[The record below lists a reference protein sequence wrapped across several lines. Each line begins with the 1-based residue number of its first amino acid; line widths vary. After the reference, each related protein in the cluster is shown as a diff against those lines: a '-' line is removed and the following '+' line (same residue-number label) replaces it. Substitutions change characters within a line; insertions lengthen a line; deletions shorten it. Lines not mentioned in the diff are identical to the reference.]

1 MDNDEPTKPT
11 TAGDEVDDVTNHE
24 SEYVDTQG
32 NRKWIPNSQYKRNKN
47 KLKKQSISVVFN
59 NSKIE
64 LTEPMTK
71 ILNRGLKF
79 SVLPLKMDLTQL
91 LTEFRRHERTMV
103 WKEFWYNSENDEAY
117 EAPIFKEKK
126 SNFPRNHSA
135 PKGLQD
141 YLVAV
146 KSEILDPKN
155 RYKVDTN
162 ISEEEKEALKELI
175 KLQKERK
182 IVIRPCDKGAGII
195 ILDFEEYIKACQEH
209 LESKTDTGENYYIN
223 VDDHTLEE
231 ARTKITNIVKEG
243 YDNELLSK
251 QEYAAMTPGESV
263 IPGRFYALFK
273 VHKEYEH
280 GKAPPVRAI
289 VSCSGTF
296 SENIAI
302 YVDHHLKELG
312 VSHPS
317 YLQDTPDFLRQL
329 QDINQKET
337 LPENALL
344 VVIDAI
350 GLYTNIPQEEG
361 VLCVEE
367 ALEQRVNTKV
377 PSKYIARL
385 LEIILQYSLFEFN
398 EKKYQQKVGTSMG
411 TKPAPSYANIFLAN
425 KIDRQ
430 FWKIAEKYMENGQ
443 IPLKFMRRFLDDIFM
458 IFIGT
463 VRQLHLFFEELNQVH
478 PTMKFTMTHTTPKLN
493 QIRASECDCP
503 QIEAIPFLDTLC
515 QIKEGKICTDL
526 YRKPTDRNQYLLPSS
541 CHNLKVTT
549 SIPFSLGMHIN
560 SVCSE
565 TENRDLRLQE
575 MKEMLLE
582 RDYTP
587 GLIDAAISRTKA
599 ISRDQALKLV
609 LRQPTQQR
617 PTFVVSYDPR
627 LPSIPSGTKKHWR
640 SMVSQDKYLD
650 KMFPEPSLI
659 AFKCLKNL
667 RETL

>member
-1 MDNDEPTKPT
+1 M
-11 TAGDEVDDVTNHE
+11 
-24 SEYVDTQG
+24 
-32 NRKWIPNSQYKRNKN
+32 
-47 KLKKQSISVVFN
+47 
-59 NSKIE
+59 
-64 LTEPMTK
+64 
-71 ILNRGLKF
+71 
-79 SVLPLKMDLTQL
+79 
-91 LTEFRRHERTMV
+91 
-103 WKEFWYNSENDEAY
+103 
-117 EAPIFKEKK
+117 
-126 SNFPRNHSA
+126 
-135 PKGLQD
+135 
-141 YLVAV
+141 
-146 KSEILDPKN
+146 
-155 RYKVDTN
+155 
-162 ISEEEKEALKELI
+162 
-175 KLQKERK
+175 
-182 IVIRPCDKGAGII
+182 
-195 ILDFEEYIKACQEH
+195 
-209 LESKTDTGENYYIN
+209 
-223 VDDHTLEE
+223 
-231 ARTKITNIVKEG
+231 
-243 YDNELLSK
+243 
-251 QEYAAMTPGESV
+251 
-263 IPGRFYALFK
+263 
-273 VHKEYEH
+273 
-280 GKAPPVRAI
+280 
-289 VSCSGTF
+289 
-296 SENIAI
+296 
-302 YVDHHLKELG
+302 
-312 VSHPS
+312 
-317 YLQDTPDFLRQL
+317 RQL

-385 LEIILQYSLFEFN
+385 LEIILQYSVFEFN

-493 QIRASECDCP
+493 QIRAPECDCP

-541 CHNLKVTT
+541 CHNLKVTS
-549 SIPFSLGMHIN
+549 SIPFSLGMRIN
-560 SVCSE
+560 RVCSE

-587 GLIDAAISRTKA
+587 GIIDAAISRTKA

-627 LPSIPSGTKKHWR
+627 LPSIPSVTKKHWR
-640 SMVSQDKYLD
+640 SMVTQDKYLERV
-650 KMFPEPSLI
+650 FPEPPLI
-659 AFKCLKNL
+659 AFKRQKNL
-667 RETL
+667 RETLIRAKVAPPPTREKRKINGMKKCGKCIICSYVLEGNVIKSENFTWKINRKVFCTDSTLIYLIECQKETCRKRYVGFTTRQFRAECVNI